1 MVRRKDDPA
10 IVLTVTRRGL
20 VPAHPIDLEALAQL
34 PFGTQLEVTKLT
46 KPRSPAL
53 IGWWELMNIV
63 GKALELPPRALSN
76 RMLLEMGMVERHVRI
91 GGYSDD
97 PMSLRDFDETQL
109 RRLTE
114 AAKLL
119 LADEIRG
126 DPDELIRNHRK
137 LKGSI

>member
-137 LKGSI
+137 LRGAV

>member
-1 MVRRKDDPA
+1 
-10 IVLTVTRRGL
+10 
-20 VPAHPIDLEALAQL
+20 
-34 PFGTQLEVTKLT
+34 
-46 KPRSPAL
+46 
-53 IGWWELMNIV
+53 MNIV

-137 LKGSI
+137 LRGAV

>member
-10 IVLTVTRRGL
+10 IVLTVTRKGL

-46 KPRSPAL
+46 KPRSMAL
-53 IGWWELMNIV
+53 IGWWDLMNIV
-63 GKALELPPRALSN
+63 GKALEEPPRALSN
-76 RMLLEMGMVERHVRI
+76 RMLLEMGMVERRVLI
-91 GGYSDD
+91 GGFSDD

-119 LADEIRG
+119 LTDEIGG

-137 LKGSI
+137 LKGAV